1 MHTIFI
7 PDVSTAIGCS
17 ENNMQTRNGAAATDA
32 YLHAAAFD
40 PGVRSKFQIVHCR
53 TYAHSYH
60 VFKFQG
66 SCANSV
72 GGDSGQDGR
81 ADGRTAEITT

>member
-1 MHTIFI
+1 M
-7 PDVSTAIGCS
+7 A
-17 ENNMQTRNGAAATDA
+17 RNGAAAADA
-32 YLHAAAFD
+32 YPDKEAFD

-66 SCANSV
+66 SSAKSV

-81 ADGRTAEITT
+81 TDGRD